1 MSTDDNSPTSWLAR
15 ERCNVYLW
23 DVANAT
29 DTHLPP
35 KYTPHNWLAN
45 KFSAELWVQRAL
57 VSHPW
62 RVAAPED
69 ADLILLAA
77 NFSMYCRAGKSYSA
91 RFFWRKLL
99 PLMGYT
105 GKPTP
110 LLRAPA
116 LGNATARTPK
126 LLVLTDNECTS
137 PTSHTWKPREVLGIT
152 DHGPGAYDAVAPF
165 VLSRPPWLVA
175 AGAADQSAAQGAWDA
190 RPLVFFTGHVPKLY
204 INPTRYLIW
213 KQIRRAPGVTAL
225 SATINCTIGQFAAC
239 RAPPPTDAGYKTFC
253 LPYCDSHRE
262 DDWRVALNDAPGR
275 VSAAKGPPKGVRRG
289 GRGCSSKGAF
299 HRNCRAYRHV
309 NFTDEA
315 AEMAAATRNLPAP
328 KYFEAAMSHR
338 FCLNAPGDFVSTPK
352 ITEFVALGAAGGC
365 LPVMV
370 VRGAPQAMLP
380 YARWLDWCAIAVLV
394 SEETARAGMGRVLAR
409 LRATTAADA
418 AAMRARLRAARDA
431 FVWRPPAADPV
442 AQPSA
447 ADFVLGE
454 ACESARKF
462 RAHEDKTGATSARPP
477 APDPRRCML

>member
-1 MSTDDNSPTSWLAR
+1 MPPDDNSPTSWLAR

-165 VLSRPPWLVA
+165 V
-175 AGAADQSAAQGAWDA
+175 G
-190 RPLVFFTGHVPKLY
+190 
-204 INPTRYLIW
+204 
-213 KQIRRAPGVTAL
+213 
-225 SATINCTIGQFAAC
+225 
-239 RAPPPTDAGYKTFC
+239 
-253 LPYCDSHRE
+253 
-262 DDWRVALNDAPGR
+262 
-275 VSAAKGPPKGVRRG
+275 RRG
-289 GRGCSSKGAF
+289 YSRVVEL
-299 HRNCRAYRHV
+299 CRFR
-309 NFTDEA
+309 
-315 AEMAAATRNLPAP
+315 
-328 KYFEAAMSHR
+328 S
-338 FCLNAPGDFVSTPK
+338 
-352 ITEFVALGAAGGC
+352 
-365 LPVMV
+365 
-370 VRGAPQAMLP
+370 
-380 YARWLDWCAIAVLV
+380 
-394 SEETARAGMGRVLAR
+394 
-409 LRATTAADA
+409 
-418 AAMRARLRAARDA
+418 
-431 FVWRPPAADPV
+431 
-442 AQPSA
+442 
-447 ADFVLGE
+447 VLG
-454 ACESARKF
+454 
-462 RAHEDKTGATSARPP
+462 
-477 APDPRRCML
+477 

>member
-1 MSTDDNSPTSWLAR
+1 M
-15 ERCNVYLW
+15 
-23 DVANAT
+23 
-29 DTHLPP
+29 
-35 KYTPHNWLAN
+35 
-45 KFSAELWVQRAL
+45 
-57 VSHPW
+57 
-62 RVAAPED
+62 
-69 ADLILLAA
+69 
-77 NFSMYCRAGKSYSA
+77 
-91 RFFWRKLL
+91 
-99 PLMGYT
+99 
-105 GKPTP
+105 
-110 LLRAPA
+110 
-116 LGNATARTPK
+116 
-126 LLVLTDNECTS
+126 
-137 PTSHTWKPREVLGIT
+137 
-152 DHGPGAYDAVAPF
+152 
-165 VLSRPPWLVA
+165 
-175 AGAADQSAAQGAWDA
+175 
-190 RPLVFFTGHVPKLY
+190 PKLY

-462 RAHEDKTGATSARPP
+462 RAHEDKTGAASARPP